1 MAGSRKDVRGR
12 LRTAALQLYAE
23 RGFDRT
29 TTAEVAALAGVTERT
44 YFRHFPDKREVVFD
58 GEAAL
63 RASMTGAVASAP
75 DLSPLG
81 VLRHAFASLASRG
94 EDDRD
99 AQARQHRVITAT
111 PELRERAAAKA
122 AHLTEAVTDALERR
136 GTPRPL
142 ASLAAACGIEVLT
155 RARHEW
161 LDGSPRSFA
170 ALLSE
175 AFDDLDLLVRGSA
188 QDAPPPAPGI
198 DRPPRRR

>member
-1 MAGSRKDVRGR
+1 MRLR
-12 LRTAALQLYAE
+12 LRTAALELYAE

-29 TTAEVAALAGVTERT
+29 TTAEVATLAGVTERT
-44 YFRHFPDKREVVFD
+44 YFRHFPDKREVIFD

-63 RASMTGAVASAP
+63 QAAMTGAVAGAP

-81 VLRHAFASLASRG
+81 VLRHAFLSLASSV

-99 AQARQHRVITAT
+99 LQARQHRVITAT
-111 PELRERAAAKA
+111 PELRERAATKA

-142 ASLAAACGIEVLT
+142 ASLAAACGIEVLS

-161 LDGSPRSFA
+161 LEGSSRSFA
-170 ALLSE
+170 ALLAG
-175 AFDDLDLLVRGSA
+175 AFDDLDLLLRRGAA
-188 QDAPPPAPGI
+188 QAALPFDPEI
-198 DRPPRRR
+198 